1 MFFIG
6 ASFAEWLAEQRN
18 VPITQ
23 LKVSVGAD
31 PRLSS
36 PMMSTSLLAGMA
48 SKGVTVAQF
57 GIATT
62 PAMFMSC
69 VMDGYKYDGAVMVT
83 ASHLPVNRNGAK
95 FFTSAGGLGK
105 PDIKAILQRAG
116 EMAVADTIHAADKY
130 NDPAYVLD
138 KAVKISPELFTYF
151 DYLEVYAAHLRDIV
165 KRGVDHPTAY
175 DTPLSEF
182 KVVVN
187 AGNGAGGFFAE
198 KVLGP
203 LGADISGSIYL
214 NPDGSF
220 PNHPPNP
227 EDKAAV
233 KATTEAVLSSG
244 ADFGIM
250 FDTDVDRS
258 GVVDSAGIA
267 INRNRYIALMA
278 SIALRENPN
287 ETIVTD
293 SCTSNG
299 LATFISQLGGRHF
312 RYRKGYKNIIDKGI
326 ELNESGTPCPL
337 MMETSGHGAMRENYF
352 LDDGA
357 YSALKI
363 VIEAVR
369 RRLAGQGD
377 ISELLKDLR
386 EPVEAMEIRVKI
398 KAADVAAEGAKVT
411 AGFKEWMDNGAGG
424 NERWTLEEENY
435 EGWRVKV
442 DEGDAKEGWIL
453 VRLSLH
459 DPDIVINVESEQNG
473 GMRTILRHLL
483 EFFKAYPDFDICT
496 GLVEDY
502 CYDPNAG
509 KDGNDVDR
517 DQNEKAKDSPQEKPS
532 KIESIIDRHNFEDII
547 GRCSNLPL

>member
-1 MFFIG
+1 MARAVNPNEPVTLSPAKIFFIG
-6 ASFAEWLAEQRN
+6 ASFAEWLATQRN
-18 VPITQ
+18 VPLTS
-23 LKVSVGAD
+23 LKVSVGSD

-36 PMMSTSLLAGMA
+36 PMMSNSLLAGLA

-69 VMDGYKYDGAVMVT
+69 VMDGYNYDGAVMVT
-83 ASHLPVNRNGAK
+83 ASHLPANRNGAK
-95 FFTSAGGLGK
+95 FFTASGGLGK

-116 EMAVADTIHAADKY
+116 EMAIAANMHAADKY
-130 NDPAYVLD
+130 KDPAFVVAKAMNVSPDLITSVEYLD
-138 KAVKISPELFTYF
+138 
-151 DYLEVYAAHLRDIV
+151 VYAGHLRDIV
-165 KRGVDHPTAY
+165 KRGVAHPTTP
-175 DTPLSEF
+175 DTPLSGF

-203 LGADISGSIYL
+203 LGADISGSVYL

-233 KATTEAVLSSG
+233 VATTEAVLSSC

-250 FDTDVDRS
+250 LDTDVDRS
-258 GVVDSAGIA
+258 GVVDSHGIA

-278 SIALRENPN
+278 SIALRESPN

-299 LATFISQLGGRHF
+299 LATFISDLGGRHF
-312 RYRKGYKNIIDKGI
+312 RYKKGYKNIIDKGM
-326 ELNESGTPCPL
+326 ELNENGIPCPL

-377 ISELLKDLR
+377 ISEMLKDLR
-386 EPVEAMEIRVKI
+386 EPAEAMEIRVRI
-398 KAADVAAEGAKVT
+398 KAADIAAEGQKVT
-411 AGFKEWMDNGAGG
+411 AAFKLWMDAGAGG
-424 NERWTLEEENY
+424 NAKWVLEKDNY

-442 DEGDAKEGWIL
+442 DEGDGKEGWIL
-453 VRLSLH
+453 VRPSLH
-459 DPDIVINVESEQNG
+459 DPDVVINVESEQNG
-473 GMRTILRHLL
+473 GMREILLHFL
-483 EFFKAYPDFDICT
+483 EFFKAHPDDFEVCT

-502 CYDPNAG
+502 VFN
-509 KDGNDVDR
+509 
-517 DQNEKAKDSPQEKPS
+517 PS
-532 KIESIIDRHNFEDII
+532 KK
-547 GRCSNLPL
+547 

>member
-1 MFFIG
+1 MVSLLYLAVNPNEPVTLTPAKMFHIG
-6 ASFAEWLAEQRN
+6 ASFAEWLSKNRN
-18 VPITQ
+18 TPLSS

-36 PMMSTSLLAGMA
+36 PMMSASLIAGIA

-69 VMDGYKYDGAVMVT
+69 VMEGYNYDGAVMVT

-95 FFTSAGGLGK
+95 FFTATGGLGK
-105 PDIKAILQRAG
+105 PDIKVILQRATELAIEG
-116 EMAVADTIHAADKY
+116 DMHASDKY
-130 NDPAYVLD
+130 NDPAYVVTNAL
-138 KAVKISPELFTYF
+138 KVSPELILNF

-175 DTPLSEF
+175 DTPLSGF

-250 FDTDVDRS
+250 LDTDVDRS
-258 GVVDSAGIA
+258 GVVDSSGIA

-299 LATFISQLGGRHF
+299 LATFITQLGGRHF
-312 RYRKGYKNIIDKGI
+312 RYKKGYKNIIDKGM
-326 ELNESGTPCPL
+326 ELNDSGVPCPL
-337 MMETSGHGAMRENYF
+337 MMETSGHGAMRENFF

-377 ISELLKDLR
+377 ISELLKELR

-398 KAADVAAEGAKVT
+398 KAADITAEGAKVT
-411 AGFKEWMDNGAGG
+411 AAFKEWMDNGAGG
-424 NERWTLEEENY
+424 NKRWVLEDENY

-442 DEGDAKEGWIL
+442 DEGDGKEGWIL
-453 VRLSLH
+453 VRPSLH
-459 DPDIVINVESEQNG
+459 DPDIVMNVESEQNG
-473 GMRTILRHLL
+473 GMRQILLHFL
-483 EFFKAYPDFDICT
+483 EFFKAYPNDFDVCT

-502 CYDPNAG
+502 VFNP
-509 KDGNDVDR
+509 
-517 DQNEKAKDSPQEKPS
+517 
-532 KIESIIDRHNFEDII
+532 
-547 GRCSNLPL
+547 

>member
-6 ASFAEWLAEQRN
+6 ASFAEWLAKQRN
-18 VPITQ
+18 VPLTS

-36 PMMSTSLLAGMA
+36 PMMSSSLLAGLA

-69 VMDGYKYDGAVMVT
+69 VMEGYNYDGAVMVT

-95 FFTSAGGLGK
+95 FFTAAGGLGK
-105 PDIKAILQRAG
+105 PDIKVILQRAG
-116 EMAVADTIHAADKY
+116 EMAIAESVHAADKY
-130 NDPAYVLD
+130 GDPAFVVASSL
-138 KAVKISPELFTYF
+138 KIAPSLITGFN
-151 DYLEVYAAHLRDIV
+151 YLEVYAAHLRDIV
-165 KRGVDHPTAY
+165 KRGVAHPTTP
-175 DTPLSEF
+175 DTPLTGF

-198 KVLGP
+198 QVLGP

-250 FDTDVDRS
+250 LDTDVDRS
-258 GVVDSAGIA
+258 GVVDSHGIA

-299 LATFISQLGGRHF
+299 LATFITQLGGQHF
-312 RYRKGYKNIIDKGI
+312 RYKKGYKNIIDKGI

-369 RRLAGQGD
+369 RRLAGQGE
-377 ISELLKDLR
+377 ISEMLNELR

-398 KAADVAAEGAKVT
+398 KAADIAAEGAKVT
-411 AGFKEWMDNGAGG
+411 AAFKKWMDEGAGG
-424 NERWTLEEENY
+424 NARWVLEEENY

-442 DEGDAKEGWIL
+442 DEGNGKEGWIL
-453 VRLSLH
+453 VRPSLH
-459 DPDIVINVESEQNG
+459 DPDVVMNVESEING
-473 GMRTILRHLL
+473 GMREILLHFL
-483 EFFKAYPDFDICT
+483 EFFRAHPDDFDVCT

-502 CYDPNAG
+502 VYNPNTPG
-509 KDGNDVDR
+509 
-517 DQNEKAKDSPQEKPS
+517 AKK
-532 KIESIIDRHNFEDII
+532 
-547 GRCSNLPL
+547 